1 MIWLLFFRRHREN
14 FKAWFRAPAKW
25 WERVLAAVSSLIV
38 VAIVGLVLR
47 VFVAPLPLLPL
58 ETLFQTLLLWSVIP
72 GVVGAILGVFFPKT
86 MLCAVY
92 PFSLISV
99 DADVNVS

>member
-14 FKAWFRAPAKW
+14 FKVWFRAPAKW
-25 WERVLAAVSSLIV
+25 WERVLAAVSSLVVFAIIGLIV
-38 VAIVGLVLR
+38 RLFA
-47 VFVAPLPLLPL
+47 APLPLLPL
-58 ETLFQTLLLWSVIP
+58 ETLLQTLLLWSGVP
-72 GVVGAILGVFFPKT
+72 GLSAAVLGVFFPKT

-99 DADVNVS
+99 EVDAS

>member
-14 FKAWFRAPAKW
+14 FKVWLRSPAKW
-25 WERVLAAVSSLIV
+25 WERVLAAVSSFVVFAIIGLI
-38 VAIVGLVLR
+38 AR
-47 VFVAPLPLLPL
+47 FFAAPLPLLPL
-58 ETLFQTLLLWSVIP
+58 ETLLQTLLLWSGIP
-72 GVVGAILGVFFPKT
+72 ALVAAVLGVFFPKT

-99 DADVNVS
+99 DVDVNAS